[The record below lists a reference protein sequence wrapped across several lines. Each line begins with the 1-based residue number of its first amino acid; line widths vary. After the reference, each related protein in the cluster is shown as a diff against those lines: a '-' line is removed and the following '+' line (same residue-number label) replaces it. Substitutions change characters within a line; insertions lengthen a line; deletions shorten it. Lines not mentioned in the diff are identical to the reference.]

1 VWRSCWP
8 AFEVFLR
15 CQTQWR
21 VSMSGFIGLDYVAV
35 IGVLNLYKIENKQQ
49 VLEDLQ
55 IIETTVVKLMNKE
68 AQ

>member
-1 VWRSCWP
+1 MCWP
-8 AFEVFLR
+8 AVEIFLR

-21 VSMSGFIGLDYVAV
+21 ISMSGIVGLDYVA
-35 IGVLNLYKIENKQQ
+35 ILGVLNLYKIKEQQQ

-68 AQ
+68 NK

>member
-1 VWRSCWP
+1 
-8 AFEVFLR
+8 
-15 CQTQWR
+15 
-21 VSMSGFIGLDYVAV
+21 MSGFIGLDYVAV

-68 AQ
+68 GQ